1 VPTDQT
7 FCTAS
12 SEELDPGGNGEP
24 PQRVSGL
31 LAPIYHWFKDT
42 GDAPIRLFA
51 VVSGPK
57 LRVVA
62 MRPEKSK
69 GTLRFRAGGLIF
81 SGGATQHSAAFYWVK
96 K

>member
-1 VPTDQT
+1 VLVDFDLNLGQNVTTGPV
-7 FCTAS
+7 AKH
-12 SEELDPGGNGEP
+12 
-24 PQRVSGL
+24 RV
-31 LAPIYHWFKDT
+31 KNT

-62 MRPEKSK
+62 VRPEKSK

-81 SGGATQHSAAFYWVK
+81 SGSATQQRAAFYWVK
-96 K
+96 NEKGSRVD